1 MGRFP
6 RGRRQTGFD
15 PSTISR
21 WLKIDRRPALREA
34 LEREVLDVGRAT
46 ILADAPEEAI
56 SSLLAEAPRLSQ
68 AALKERVVQLKVLR
82 KPTPPTSADSRRLV
96 QALELLRMV
105 RRASRE
111 DQPVLDQL
119 SCELARL
126 LEERAIA

>member
-82 KPTPPTSADSRRLV
+82 KPTPPPSADSRRLV